1 MDALQVLV
9 IPLAIVALAAIIS
22 MLAGWIPRPVWV
34 RPGHAVAALLIVML
48 ASVVLPQVGQRSSV
62 ATPRAAASPVTA
74 SSVATPRAAAS
85 PVTASS
91 VATPR
96 AAASPVA
103 ASSVAT
109 PRAAAS
115 PVAAS
120 RVATPRAAAPRL
132 TASPVARRF
141 AVNAN
146 LPISAVDGGL
156 DTGLAVRRGQ
166 KIHIVASGRAQYGYE
181 GGEFGDCNG
190 AKGYGVT
197 DPDGH
202 RTIGGVQC
210 QSKKVSHFP
219 APDAPIGSLI
229 VRVGRTPWRLA
240 GSETTFAASH
250 DGEVWL
256 GYNDDYPADDRGQ
269 FSASLRIAG

>member
-1 MDALQVLV
+1 MDALQVWV
-9 IPLAIVALAAIIS
+9 IPLALVALAAIIS

-34 RPGHAVAALLIVML
+34 RPGHAVVALLIVIL
-48 ASVVLPQVGQRSSV
+48 ASVVLPQVGKR
-62 ATPRAAASPVTA
+62 PRVAASPVA
-74 SSVATPRAAAS
+74 VPRAAAS

-103 ASSVAT
+103 AS
-109 PRAAAS
+109 P
-115 PVAAS
+115 
-120 RVATPRAAAPRL
+120 VATPRAAAPRL
-132 TASPVARRF
+132 TASPVAKRF

-166 KIHIVASGRAQYGYE
+166 KIHIVASGRVQYGYE

-240 GSETTFAASH
+240 GSETAFAASH

-269 FSASLRIAG
+269 FSASLRITG

>member
-1 MDALQVLV
+1 MDALQVWV
-9 IPLAIVALAAIIS
+9 IPLALVALAAIIS

-34 RPGHAVAALLIVML
+34 RPGHAVVALLIVIL
-48 ASVVLPQVGQRSSV
+48 ASVVLPQVGKRPRV
-62 ATPRAAASPVTA
+62 AASPVAVPRVAASPVTA

-109 PRAAAS
+109 PRAAA
-115 PVAAS
+115 
-120 RVATPRAAAPRL
+120 PRL
-132 TASPVARRF
+132 TASPVAKRF

-166 KIHIVASGRAQYGYE
+166 KIHIVASGRVQYGYE

-240 GSETTFAASH
+240 GSETAFAASH

-269 FSASLRIAG
+269 FSASLRITG